1 MAGHAQRSNTPTRP
15 QRGPLTGEQPP
26 DSTHTHPRVRKARKT
41 RYGESTGR
49 TVTRS
54 RPHANQPTP
63 HNRREIN
70 EKDTNNGN

>member
-1 MAGHAQRSNTPTRP
+1 MAGHAQRSNPPPGP
-15 QRGPLTGEQPP
+15 QDGPLTGEQPP
-26 DSTHTHPRVRKARKT
+26 DSTHTHPGVRTGRKT
-41 RYGESTGR
+41 PHSESTGR

-54 RPHANQPTP
+54 RPTTNQPTP

>member
-1 MAGHAQRSNTPTRP
+1 MALKTPH
-15 QRGPLTGEQPP
+15 
-26 DSTHTHPRVRKARKT
+26 S
-41 RYGESTGR
+41 ESTGR